1 MGAVSGLLRE
11 EKKNVELDGDEP
23 HPDEPT
29 EPGALSEQ
37 D

>member
-11 EKKNVELDGDEP
+11 EKKNGELDGDEQ
-23 HPDEPT
+23 HPDEPA